1 MRRGSN
7 WQGLVGLTLLLA
19 WHGAAPALVQT
30 GEEAPD
36 FTLQQLDGG
45 QVSLSDFRGKVVL
58 INLFGFN

>member
-1 MRRGSN
+1 MRRYPKG
-7 WQGLVGLTLLLA
+7 QGFLALLLLLA
-19 WHGAAPALVQT
+19 LSRTASALVQT

-36 FTLQQLDGG
+36 FTLKQLDGG

>member
-1 MRRGSN
+1 MHKRSK
-7 WQGLVGLTLLLA
+7 WQATMGLVLLLV
-19 WHGAAPALVQT
+19 WSGGAAALVKA

-58 INLFGFN
+58 VNLFGFN